1 MVRDIKKKYF
11 TPVLFS
17 ESGSA
22 LHLSVYTDYES
33 MSFCVH
39 NRSENKALALIDFN
53 FSGYDIESEIQDIF
67 NSEQLLDFDF
77 GSVSVCFY
85 SKKFTF
91 VPQPLFSEGV
101 GLSYLR
107 FNHDIGQQESVNYDF
122 VDAFNLVN
130 IYTIN
135 SKIRNWFVDKFP
147 NSVFLNFT
155 TVFLDNIRR
164 NYNIDKD
171 STVFVNINDSHFQVA
186 CFSYNKL
193 IHYND
198 FPYNTPEEY
207 IFFLLYTLNQ
217 LKINPHSEHIY
228 FLGLDMSLK
237 NSKVGEITSSYI
249 KHIEKKVPFDTNM
262 IDPAL
267 MPVLKSSSYFTL
279 LNQHQCV

>member
-11 TPVLFS
+11 TPILFS
-17 ESGSA
+17 ENGSS

-33 MSFCVH
+33 MSFCIH
-39 NRSENKALALIDFN
+39 NRSEDKALALIDFN

-67 NSEQLLDFDF
+67 NKEQLLDFEF

-91 VPQPLFSEGV
+91 VPQALFSENV
-101 GLSYLR
+101 GLSYLK
-107 FNHDIGQQESVNYDF
+107 FNHDIAAQESVNYDF

-135 SKIRNWFVDKFP
+135 SKIRNWFVDRFP

-164 NYNIDKD
+164 NYDVDKE
-171 STVFVNINDSHFQVA
+171 SSVFVNINDNHFQVA

-249 KHIEKKVPFDTNM
+249 KHIEKKVPFDTNK
-262 IDPAL
+262 IDSAL
-267 MPVLKSSSYFTL
+267 MPVLKTSSYFTL